1 MIKSTEKIHVLIVE
15 DDPFLSNIYQTKFDM
30 EGFKVSTAD
39 NGQSGLDD
47 AKKKK
52 PDVILLDI
60 LLPSMNGFEIL
71 KQLKR
76 DKETKDIPVI
86 VLTNLGSKHVDD
98 DKKLALL
105 LGAEDYLVKTYH
117 QPQEILEK
125 ISVYLP
131 T

>member
-1 MIKSTEKIHVLIVE
+1 M
-15 DDPFLSNIYQTKFDM
+15 LSAKFDVEIAYDGQ
-30 EGFKVSTAD
+30 EGLQQARKR
-39 NGQSGLDD
+39 
-47 AKKKK
+47 
-52 PDVILLDI
+52 PDLILLDI
-60 LLPSMNGFEIL
+60 LLPSMNGFELL
-71 KQLKR
+71 KQLKK
-76 DKETKDIPVI
+76 DKATADIPVI

-125 ISVYLP
+125 ISAYLP

>member
-1 MIKSTEKIHVLIVE
+1 MPKKKILLIE
-15 DDPFLSNIYQTKFDM
+15 DDQDLAELYDEVLSAKFDVEIAYDGQ
-30 EGFKVSTAD
+30 EGLQQARKR
-39 NGQSGLDD
+39 
-47 AKKKK
+47 
-52 PDVILLDI
+52 PDLILLDI
-60 LLPSMNGFEIL
+60 LLPSMNGFELL
-71 KQLKR
+71 KQLKK
-76 DKETKDIPVI
+76 DKATADIPVI